1 MNKEQILKII
11 DDLTKNNK
19 KLRVKDLTNDEAIFV
34 HFGAVKF
41 LCDFETGPLKVI
53 FQFARPV
60 DTFFENDFEEFG
72 KLKENFV
79 ANNTPWIRLDIA
91 GTAYLSKPEG
101 YLPKGA
107 TGIHVK
113 TLYNLINK

>member
-60 DTFFENDFEEFG
+60 DTFFEKDFEEFG
-72 KLKENFV
+72 KLKEKSIVKGHLYDHIEFW
-79 ANNTPWIRLDIA
+79 TI
-91 GTAYLSKPEG
+91 PE
-101 YLPKGA
+101 
-107 TGIHVK
+107 TEEEFK
-113 TLYNLINK
+113 TLLQKVLDNYS

>member
-60 DTFFENDFEEFG
+60 DTFFDEDFKDFSSVKEKEITKGHLFDYIEFLSMPESEDEF
-72 KLKENFV
+72 KVLLQKV
-79 ANNTPWIRLDIA
+79 LDN
-91 GTAYLSKPEG
+91 YSN
-101 YLPKGA
+101 
-107 TGIHVK
+107 
-113 TLYNLINK
+113 YN

>member
-11 DDLTKNNK
+11 ADLTKNNK

-53 FQFARPV
+53 FKFARPV
-60 DTFFENDFEEFG
+60 DTFFESDFEEFG
-72 KLKENFV
+72 KLKEKSIVKGHFYDHMEFV
-79 ANNTPWIRLDIA
+79 AM
-91 GTAYLSKPEG
+91 PENEEE
-101 YLPKGA
+101 L
-107 TGIHVK
+107 K
-113 TLYNLINK
+113 TLLEKVLDNYSNYN

>member
-41 LCDFETGPLKVI
+41 LFWNWPFES
-53 FQFARPV
+53 RPV
-60 DTFFENDFEEFG
+60 DTFFESDFEEFG
-72 KLKENFV
+72 KLKEKSIVKGHFYDHMEFV
-79 ANNTPWIRLDIA
+79 AM
-91 GTAYLSKPEG
+91 PENEEE
-101 YLPKGA
+101 L
-107 TGIHVK
+107 K
-113 TLYNLINK
+113 TLLEKVLDNYSNYN

>member
-53 FQFARPV
+53 FKFARSI
-60 DTFFENDFEEFG
+60 DTFFERDFANLGSIREKQITKGHLYDHIEFWTMPENEEEF
-72 KLKENFV
+72 
-79 ANNTPWIRLDIA
+79 
-91 GTAYLSKPEG
+91 
-101 YLPKGA
+101 
-107 TGIHVK
+107 K
-113 TLYNLINK
+113 TLLQKVLNNYS

>member
-53 FQFARPV
+53 FKFARPI
-60 DTFFENDFEEFG
+60 DTFFESDFANLGSIREKQITKGHLYDHIEFWTMTENEEEF
-72 KLKENFV
+72 
-79 ANNTPWIRLDIA
+79 
-91 GTAYLSKPEG
+91 
-101 YLPKGA
+101 
-107 TGIHVK
+107 K
-113 TLYNLINK
+113 TLLQKVLNNYS

>member
-53 FQFARPV
+53 FQFARPI

-72 KLKENFV
+72 KLKEKV
-79 ANNTPWIRLDIA
+79 L
-91 GTAYLSKPEG
+91 
-101 YLPKGA
+101 
-107 TGIHVK
+107 
-113 TLYNLINK
+113 

>member
-72 KLKENFV
+72 KLKEKSIVKGHFYDHMEFV
-79 ANNTPWIRLDIA
+79 AM
-91 GTAYLSKPEG
+91 PENEEE
-101 YLPKGA
+101 L
-107 TGIHVK
+107 K
-113 TLYNLINK
+113 TLLEKVLDNYSNYN

>member
-60 DTFFENDFEEFG
+60 DTFFDEDFADFSSIKDKEIIKGHLFDHIEFLSMPENEDEF
-72 KLKENFV
+72 KVLLQK
-79 ANNTPWIRLDIA
+79 ILDN
-91 GTAYLSKPEG
+91 YSN
-101 YLPKGA
+101 
-107 TGIHVK
+107 
-113 TLYNLINK
+113 YN

>member
-53 FQFARPV
+53 FKFARPV
-60 DTFFENDFEEFG
+60 DTFFESDFEEFG
-72 KLKENFV
+72 KLKEKSIVKGYFYDNMEFV
-79 ANNTPWIRLDIA
+79 AM
-91 GTAYLSKPEG
+91 PENEEE
-101 YLPKGA
+101 L
-107 TGIHVK
+107 K
-113 TLYNLINK
+113 TLLEKVLDNYSNYN